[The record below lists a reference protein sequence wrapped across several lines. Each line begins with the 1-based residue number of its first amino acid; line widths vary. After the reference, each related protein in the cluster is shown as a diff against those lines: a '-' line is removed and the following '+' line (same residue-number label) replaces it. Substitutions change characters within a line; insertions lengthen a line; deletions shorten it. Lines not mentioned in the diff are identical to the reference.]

1 MIRFLIR
8 VAVYL
13 VAAAIG
19 LLVASLFL
27 DGLSVSFSSYLE
39 VVLIFAVVQ
48 ALLTQVFSRATDRKA
63 PALSAGVGLF
73 SALVSLMITALV
85 SDGLSISGIGTWI
98 GAAVIIWLV
107 SMIAAFLL
115 PLLLVKLGV
124 EHARERRDG

>member
-8 VAVYL
+8 LAVYL

-19 LLVASLFL
+19 LLVAGLFL
-27 DGLSVSFSSYLE
+27 SGLSVSASGFIE

-48 ALLTQVFSRATDRKA
+48 ALLTQVLGRATDRRA

-73 SALVSLMITALV
+73 SALVSLVVTALL
-85 SDGLSISGIGTWI
+85 SDGLSVSGLGTWI

-107 SMIAAFLL
+107 SMVAAFLL
-115 PLLLVKLGV
+115 PILLVRMGI

>member
-19 LLVASLFL
+19 LIVAGLLF
-27 DGLSVSFSSYLE
+27 DGLSVSVGGFLE
-39 VVLIFAVVQ
+39 VVVIFAIVQ
-48 ALLTQVFSRATDRKA
+48 AVLVQVFGRTTDRKA

-73 SALVSLMITALV
+73 SALVALIITALV
-85 SDGLSISGIGTWI
+85 SDSLSVSGLGTWI

-107 SMIAAFLL
+107 SMIATFLL
-115 PLLLVKLGV
+115 PILLVRMGV
-124 EHARERRDG
+124 EHARERRGN